1 MFSDLAETEE
11 QLEKAKRQLAVLE
24 NNTRMVKG
32 YWESVGYL
40 IQRVL
45 AVKGMTQKD
54 LAKKIPMDEHYL
66 SKLLN
71 CKEGRHL
78 QPDHLEAIARILG
91 QPVAFFEGDFFLGNF
106 TQEEVDSIFREKE
119 RLERIRCNQNEE
131 LERVD
136 KYIKNFNESLE
147 KMETPE
153 ARDALKT
160 AQLFI
165 NTIDVQTD
173 QNNTAFINGLAMI
186 LCGVRGGEYPEK
198 LKKASGQKKNKT
210 LGRL

>member
-1 MFSDLAETEE
+1 MTGIELFRDEMRRRGCTEAQIKSKGVTTTLDIISNSNMFSDLAETEE

-24 NNTRMVKG
+24 NNTR
-32 YWESVGYL
+32 
-40 IQRVL
+40 
-45 AVKGMTQKD
+45 
-54 LAKKIPMDEHYL
+54 
-66 SKLLN
+66 
-71 CKEGRHL
+71 
-78 QPDHLEAIARILG
+78 
-91 QPVAFFEGDFFLGNF
+91 
-106 TQEEVDSIFREKE
+106 REKE
-119 RLERIRCNQNEE
+119 RLERIRCNQSEE

-136 KYIKNFNESLE
+136 EYIKNFNESLE

-173 QNNTAFINGLAMI
+173 QNNTAFISGLAMI